1 MVRCLESEGV
11 ERIFAIPGEE
21 TLEIVE
27 ALRRSPIEIVIVRH
41 EQGAAFMADVH
52 GRLTGRAGVCLGT
65 LGPGATNLITGVA
78 DAYLDYAPMV
88 AITGQVRLDLVHKE
102 SHQYVDVVD
111 MLRPVTKWNA
121 RIERPET
128 VPEVVRKAFK
138 LAEAERPGPAHL
150 ELSETIAA
158 AELPSSA
165 HPLAKSLPEPPH
177 PDDGAVREAAEIV
190 RGARRPV
197 ILTGNG
203 TIRAGAAGEL
213 RALCEHAG
221 IPACPTFMGKG
232 ALDDRS
238 LLSLPAVGVQARDSI
253 TAGLDEA
260 DVVVCV
266 GYDLVE
272 FGPAAWNGEG
282 RKRIVHVDARPAE
295 VDAEYIPEVELV
307 GDVGET
313 LRLLREELPPGPV
326 PSYATRLRVALTT
339 ELRATVERP
348 GFVSPQSAILAIRAA
363 MGPSD
368 ILISDV
374 GAHKLWLGRL
384 FPAYEPN
391 TVVISNGFATMGIG
405 LPGAIAAALAQP
417 ERRAVTVSGDGGFMM
432 NVQEMETATRLG
444 LPVVVVVWVDGA
456 YGVIGWKQERRFGRT
471 HAIEF
476 GNPVW
481 AGLAAPSAGA
491 TGTRATA
498 APCALRSRR
507 PSPRAAR
514 PSSPCRSTTART
526 SASPALGSPRS
537 APSPRG
543 GLPRRG
549 VRRANW
555 HDLLLPRRGAQ
566 RRPAIQP
573 AERRAGQIGVVLP
586 AIPPLS
592 GGMARSVAAGLR
604 PDRRRDQRAEPG
616 AEVDLVVAAEG
627 VDGQGVVRRL
637 GVRHDDLRRE
647 PLHDG
652 PAVARPDV
660 DLVVARR
667 RVDGHRVGH
676 AVAGGAADRRG
687 EVDVDLLHVGAG
699 EVVHRG
705 AVQARRARRGRPSP
719 RRRCPW

>member
-1 MVRCLESEGV
+1 VRVLADPRAPARRGSDRGRIVSAARRATREGPLQAAELMVSCLESEGV

-27 ALRRSPIEIVIVRH
+27 ALRESSIDLVIVRH

-65 LGPGATNLITGVA
+65 LGPGATNLITGVG

-111 MLRPVTKWNA
+111 MLRPVTKWNT

-158 AELPSSA
+158 AQLPSSLR
-165 HPLAKSLPEPPH
+165 PLAQSRPGPRH
-177 PDDGAVREAAEIV
+177 PDPAVVREAAAIV
-190 RGARRPV
+190 RSADRPV

-203 TIRAGAAGEL
+203 TIRARAAREL

-238 LLSLPAVGVQARDSI
+238 LLSLPAVGVQARDSV

-272 FGPAAWNGEG
+272 FGPEAWNAD
-282 RKRIVHVDARPAE
+282 RPKRIVHVDARAAE
-295 VDAEYIPEVELV
+295 VDADYIPEVELV
-307 GDVGET
+307 GDIGES
-313 LRLLREELPPGPV
+313 LRQLRDELPPGPM
-326 PSYATRLRVALTT
+326 PAYATRLRVAVTT

-348 GFVSPQSAILAIRAA
+348 GFVSPQAAILAIRAA
-363 MGPSD
+363 MRPSD

-391 TVVISNGFATMGIG
+391 TVIISNGFATMGIG
-405 LPGAIAAALAQP
+405 LPGAIAAALALP
-417 ERRAVTVSGDGGFMM
+417 ERRAVTVSGDGGFLM

-444 LPVVVVVWVDGA
+444 LRVVVVVWVDGA

-471 HAIEF
+471 HAIHF
-476 GNPVW
+476 GNPDW
-481 AGLAAPSAGA
+481 AGLAASFGWDYRHA
-491 TGTRATA
+491 TDGGG
-498 APCALRSRR
+498 LRS
-507 PSPRAAR
+507 
-514 PSSPCRSTTART
+514 TLE
-526 SASPALGSPRS
+526 SALAGDGPTLITVPIDYRQNVRLASLGEPALG
-537 APSPRG
+537 A
-543 GLPRRG
+543 
-549 VRRANW
+549 
-555 HDLLLPRRGAQ
+555 
-566 RRPAIQP
+566 
-573 AERRAGQIGVVLP
+573 
-586 AIPPLS
+586 
-592 GGMARSVAAGLR
+592 
-604 PDRRRDQRAEPG
+604 
-616 AEVDLVVAAEG
+616 
-627 VDGQGVVRRL
+627 
-637 GVRHDDLRRE
+637 
-647 PLHDG
+647 
-652 PAVARPDV
+652 
-660 DLVVARR
+660 
-667 RVDGHRVGH
+667 
-676 AVAGGAADRRG
+676 
-687 EVDVDLLHVGAG
+687 
-699 EVVHRG
+699 
-705 AVQARRARRGRPSP
+705 
-719 RRRCPW
+719 

>member
-21 TLEIVE
+21 TLEIVD
-27 ALRRSPIEIVIVRH
+27 ALSRSPIEIVIVRH
-41 EQGAAFMADVH
+41 EQGGAFMADVH

-158 AELPSSA
+158 AELPSSSR
-165 HPLAKSLPEPPH
+165 PLVRTRPEPPH
-177 PDDGAVREAAEIV
+177 PDAAAVREAAEII

-203 TIRAGAAGEL
+203 TIRARAAADL
-213 RALCEHAG
+213 RALCDGAG

-238 LLSLPAVGVQARDSI
+238 LLSLPAVGVQARDSM

-272 FGPAAWNGEG
+272 FGPAAWNRER
-282 RKRIVHVDARPAE
+282 RKRVVHVDAGPAE
-295 VDAEYIPEVELV
+295 VDADYMPEVELV

-313 LRLLREELPPGPV
+313 LRLLRQELPPGPV
-326 PSYATRLRVALTT
+326 PAYATRLRVAVTT

-348 GFVSPQSAILAIRAA
+348 GFVSPQSAILAIRGA
-363 MGPSD
+363 MGPDD

-391 TVVISNGFATMGIG
+391 TVIISNGFATMGIG
-405 LPGAIAAALAQP
+405 LPGAIAAALALP
-417 ERRAVTVSGDGGFMM
+417 ERRAVTVSGDGGFLM

-481 AGLAAPSAGA
+481 DDLAAAFGWSHRHA
-491 TGTRATA
+491 TDGDG
-498 APCALRSRR
+498 L
-507 PSPRAAR
+507 RAALEAALAEGGPALVTVPIDYR
-514 PSSPCRSTTART
+514 QNVRL
-526 SASPALGSPRS
+526 ASLGEPALG
-537 APSPRG
+537 A
-543 GLPRRG
+543 
-549 VRRANW
+549 
-555 HDLLLPRRGAQ
+555 
-566 RRPAIQP
+566 
-573 AERRAGQIGVVLP
+573 
-586 AIPPLS
+586 
-592 GGMARSVAAGLR
+592 
-604 PDRRRDQRAEPG
+604 
-616 AEVDLVVAAEG
+616 
-627 VDGQGVVRRL
+627 
-637 GVRHDDLRRE
+637 
-647 PLHDG
+647 
-652 PAVARPDV
+652 
-660 DLVVARR
+660 
-667 RVDGHRVGH
+667 
-676 AVAGGAADRRG
+676 
-687 EVDVDLLHVGAG
+687 
-699 EVVHRG
+699 
-705 AVQARRARRGRPSP
+705 
-719 RRRCPW
+719 